1 MVSIVTS
8 VGADGSQPTKQF
20 LHTTET
26 DMVYRLDASD
36 YKQYDSVHDLMIEST
51 NGRLCIRESRSDD
64 FD

>member
-36 YKQYDSVHDLMIEST
+36 YKQYDSVHDLDDRI
-51 NGRLCIRESRSDD
+51 NQWQAVYQGIQVGR
-64 FD
+64 F